1 MAINIIGKKI
11 NVSDS
16 LRAYAEEKISAALKV
31 MDWNSKGVDV
41 VLFREKNQA
50 NPRPACCEVTLRYK
64 DKIIRVEEYE
74 EDLHAAIDVAAAKL
88 SRQLRKF
95 KTRVIDKRIQ
105 QSADV
110 AADARRVT
118 EEAPLDLDK
127 LMDEVADDNIV
138 REKDLELEPLT
149 TDEALLQMDLLGH
162 DFFVFLDRDTSNVH
176 VLYRRKDGGYGLLRT
191 KA

>member
-1 MAINIIGKKI
+1 MAITIVGKKI

-16 LRAYAEEKISAALKV
+16 LREYAEEKINAAIKV

-50 NPRPACCEVTLRYK
+50 NPRPACCEITMRYK

-118 EEAPLDLDK
+118 EEAPLDLDR

-149 TDEALLQMDLLGH
+149 TEEALLQMDLLGH
-162 DFFVFLDRDTSNVH
+162 DFFVYLDRDTANVH